1 MESFGA
7 KLNRPFV
14 SSQVPPVYIRCPP
27 PGLRPKILSF
37 RFISSL
43 FYPSRC
49 NLLGGRTLHSV
60 EVVNRSGRGQ
70 RYIPVY
76 GVDAGDQYLVN
87 PYLASTSSIRI

>member
-7 KLNRPFV
+7 KLNRPLSPLRFHL
-14 SSQVPPVYIRCPP
+14 YTCPP

-49 NLLGGRTLHSV
+49 NLLGGRTLHRV
-60 EVVNRSGRGQ
+60 EVVNWRSGRRQ

-76 GVDAGDQYLVN
+76 GLDAGDQYLVN